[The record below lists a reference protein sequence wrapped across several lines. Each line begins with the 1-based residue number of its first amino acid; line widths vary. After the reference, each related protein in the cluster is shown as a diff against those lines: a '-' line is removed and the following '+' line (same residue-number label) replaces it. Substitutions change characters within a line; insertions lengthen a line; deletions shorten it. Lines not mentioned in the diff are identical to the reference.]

1 MPLVSVITINYNNT
15 VVTEELLASL
25 PTGNDSFQLEVIVVD
40 NGSSPDPIPAWKEK
54 YPHFAFIRSEINL
67 GFSKGNNLGIKKS
80 SGEFLFL
87 VNNDTVFTEDL
98 IPQMLRVFQ
107 QNSRVGI
114 ASPKIYYFGQEKV
127 IQYAG
132 FTEMNM
138 LTGRNR
144 CIGQFEKDEGQYD
157 GKTGPTGYA
166 HGAAM
171 MVRREVLVKA
181 GMMPEDFFLYY
192 EEMDWCEKIRA
203 AGYEVWGVPAAVIY
217 HKESVSVGKNSALKE
232 FYMNRNRILF
242 VRRNASKIQLP
253 GFYFYFLVIVTPRN
267 IIRYIRSGRYEF
279 IPLLF
284 RAIIWNFK
292 NPSTDIHPVIASE
305 LH

>member
-15 VVTEELLASL
+15 DVTEELLASL
-25 PTGNDSFQLEVIVVD
+25 PTGNDSFKLEVIVVD
-40 NGSSPDPIPAWKEK
+40 NGSSPDPVPAWKEK

-107 QNSRVGI
+107 QNSRIGI
-114 ASPKIYYFGQEKV
+114 ASPKIYYFGQEKM

-144 CIGQFEKDEGQYD
+144 CIGQFETDEGQYD
-157 GKTGPTGYA
+157 EKTGPTGYV

-171 MVRREVLVKA
+171 MVRREVLTRA

-203 AGYEVWGVPAAVIY
+203 AGYEVWVVPTAVIY
-217 HKESVSVGKNSALKE
+217 HKESVSVGKSSALKE
-232 FYMNRNRILF
+232 YYMNRNRILF
-242 VRRNASKIQLP
+242 IRRNASAVKRL
-253 GFYFYFLVIVTPRN
+253 GFYLYFLLIVTPRN
-267 IIRYIRSGRYEF
+267 IFNYLRAGRYEF
-279 IPLLF
+279 IPVLL
-284 RAIIWNFK
+284 RAIGWNLFNNK
-292 NPSTDIHPVIASE
+292 TRVQPVSATE
-305 LH
+305 LK